1 MVTEDTKKIKSQIS
15 SCDNMI
21 KTQDIDIA
29 RLKYVITEAE

>member
-1 MVTEDTKKIKSQIS
+1 MVMEDTGKIKKQIE

-21 KTQDIDIA
+21 KTQEIDIA